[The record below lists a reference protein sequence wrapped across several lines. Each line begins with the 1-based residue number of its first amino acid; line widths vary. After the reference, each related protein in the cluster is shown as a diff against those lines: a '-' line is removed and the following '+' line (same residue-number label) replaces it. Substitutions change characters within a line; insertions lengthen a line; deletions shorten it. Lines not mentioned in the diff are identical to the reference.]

1 MKRNLYFVENSK
13 GKQFAVK
20 LLAKG
25 DSYGLDKCLTWDKD
39 SPGVEFYDV
48 TYAGDGFDE
57 VGQFVSR
64 YYASTILDSD
74 GGLNLNGEIPEWNID
89 WASMNNVRAWMHKR
103 LSEEV

>member
-1 MKRNLYFVENSK
+1 MKRNLYFVENNK
-13 GKQFAVK
+13 GKQFAAK

-25 DSYGLDKCLTWDKD
+25 DAYGLDKCLTWDKEK
-39 SPGVEFYDV
+39 PCVEFYDV

-74 GGLNLNGEIPEWNID
+74 GGLCLDGEIPAWTID
-89 WASMNNVRAWMHKR
+89 SMSMDKVRAWMQKR
-103 LSEEV
+103 LLEK